1 MKKMVLILLFFLFLS
16 LFALRV
22 ELLRP
27 CLVDELLRLC
37 LVDELRLPERSP
49 RLLFLLLYI
58 LLYCRRGVL
67 WFRACSVTKGFESTL
82 SNFFCLSS

>member
-1 MKKMVLILLFFLFLS
+1 MKKMVLILLFFLALS
-16 LFALRV
+16 LLALRV
-22 ELLRP
+22 DEPLRP

-58 LLYCRRGVL
+58 L
-67 WFRACSVTKGFESTL
+67 FTL
-82 SNFFCLSS
+82 QAWHPPVSRLQRHQRV